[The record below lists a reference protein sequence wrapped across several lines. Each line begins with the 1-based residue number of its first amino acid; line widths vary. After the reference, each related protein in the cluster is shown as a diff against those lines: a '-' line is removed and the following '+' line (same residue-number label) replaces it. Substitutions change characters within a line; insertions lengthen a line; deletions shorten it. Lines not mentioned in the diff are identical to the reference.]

1 MVAWYSIFRIT
12 HLISKEY
19 VMKKHILFFATFILL
34 FGASAFSQGA
44 PPTKGQVVT
53 YLAEQGPHRG
63 ELAGWRL
70 HFSHVTV
77 VHAPAEN
84 TLSDPARF
92 KERAWIVTAK
102 HNRAAVCYGASISS
116 PSHDPK
122 RFTMAWVMASKTFRV
137 SGPRAC
143 TSRSAPTFEDWLDH

>member
-1 MVAWYSIFRIT
+1 
-12 HLISKEY
+12 
-19 VMKKHILFFATFILL
+19 MKKHILFFATFILL